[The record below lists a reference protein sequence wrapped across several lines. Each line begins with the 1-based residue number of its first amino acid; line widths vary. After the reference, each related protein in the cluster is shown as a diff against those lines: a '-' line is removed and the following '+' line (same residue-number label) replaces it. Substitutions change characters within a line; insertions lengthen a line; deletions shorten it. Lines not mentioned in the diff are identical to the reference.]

1 MNLLKNKL
9 FLATPI
15 LAFVVIFI
23 FSLSLFPSV
32 QPQPRSLPI
41 AIVNEDKGIQSEGQ
55 ATINAGEQIVE
66 QIKTAMDDSTQTNEE
81 PAVKWIEVSTMED
94 VQHGLDDR
102 KYYAALIIPKDFS
115 VKQASLRTSTPS
127 SPEVEILVN
136 QGMNMA
142 ASTAAGQIL
151 NGVVDN
157 MNTLVRTQILEGL
170 SRQNAT
176 LTAGQ
181 AAGLVTPISKKVT
194 NVNEVGTNSG
204 NGNAPISLFQ
214 PLWMACLVS
223 AALMT
228 MALKKMSNPT
238 RKFVIVAK
246 LIQILTGAVIAV
258 IVGFGLTWL
267 ADSMV
272 GLNIAH
278 FADTAWFLS
287 LTTFSFFLMIL
298 AVLAVIGLPGMSIFA
313 LLLFFGAPLLA
324 LAPEMMP
331 PFYQDWVYPWLPM
344 RFMIEG
350 LRDIF
355 FFGKGL
361 YWSPFVSTL
370 FWIAATGAVVI
381 LTATLKTKRTS
392 S

>member
-66 QIKTAMDDSTQTNEE
+66 QIKTAMDDSTPTNEE